1 MTAVYILISLLFVL
15 IVVVFVY
22 NKFIK
27 LKNLVDEAWSLIDV
41 QLKLRYDL
49 IPNLVASV
57 KAYTDH
63 EQNILRD
70 VAALRAKAMENTSA
84 KGKTVPEN
92 SLSDKLA
99 QLMITVENYPEL
111 KANEQFLK
119 LQTQLHNIE
128 DQLQMARRYYNGAVR
143 NHNIA
148 IQSFPANLIAA
159 LFKFEKYDF
168 FELDSIDERK
178 NVQISFS

>member
-1 MTAVYILISLLFVL
+1 
-15 IVVVFVY
+15 
-22 NKFIK
+22 
-27 LKNLVDEAWSLIDV
+27 LVNEAWSLIDV

-57 KAYTDH
+57 TAYTQH
-63 EQNILRD
+63 EQNILKE
-70 VAALRAKAMENTSA
+70 VSALRAKAMENTSP

-92 SLSDKLA
+92 GLTNQLA
-99 QLMITVENYPEL
+99 KLMIAVENYPEL

-148 IQSFPANLIAA
+148 IQSFPANLLAA
-159 LFKFEKYDF
+159 LFKFEKFDF